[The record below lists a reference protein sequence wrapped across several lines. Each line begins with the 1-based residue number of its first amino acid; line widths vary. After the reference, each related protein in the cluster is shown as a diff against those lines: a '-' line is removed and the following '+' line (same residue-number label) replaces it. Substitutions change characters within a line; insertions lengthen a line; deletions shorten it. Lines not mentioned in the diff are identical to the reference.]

1 MSRPAHTVVYLP
13 LRRLILTAVG
23 VALLAFLV
31 WWPEPETSAAPVP
44 TGAVAEL
51 RETPPDAWFFY
62 HVQVSQILEQ
72 PLGKQLLHSFTGRSA
87 YDEEFRER
95 VRSRGIEPAECENMA
110 IIGGTEWTVRI
121 FTTKKP
127 MERAALL
134 RRTLDGDPREVP
146 YKGKRLYLGEQGGKD
161 KRFRDDDFDPR
172 EFRDKDKID
181 YKDKKGRDPV
191 DEEKWTSAMYF
202 LNDRSFLQ
210 GNARDI
216 KHFLDTAQPV
226 TEKHRLS
233 AMVARAGKQQL
244 TVGVEMPPEARAII
258 RRSLRFNYG
267 FDGFL
272 TEGNLRPLF
281 EYKTALLTANLGE
294 TARLEAALT
303 FPEERNARQ
312 GADAIRFLLQITK
325 GLGYMLEDNAET
337 LFTEK
342 AQRAAALK
350 LSERLHAAIDSAVVE
365 INGKSVRASVKVQLD
380 AASINPLLQGLQ
392 QQEEK
397 KQLLRETRRKLS
409 RIGEAFHDF
418 ADERNGTL
426 PSSMICDKD
435 GKPLYSWRVLLLP
448 YLGEEKL
455 FNQLKLDE
463 PWDSAHNKPLLAKT
477 PKAFEM
483 TGIKAE
489 EGMTYFQ
496 VFQGHALAEK
506 KGNRF
511 PASFTD
517 GTLTILAVEAA
528 EPVHWAAPGDIK
540 VTKKDEVRKNL
551 GKHCGEF
558 TLAVF
563 AEGSVRQLPSNL
575 RDATLWALITPSGDD
590 VVGADFTDEFDED
603 EFDFR
608 RGKKDKIRREYK
620 DKK

>member
-1 MSRPAHTVVYLP
+1 MSRHAHTVVYLP

-23 VALLAFLV
+23 VALLALLV

-51 RETPPDAWFFY
+51 REMPPDAWFFY
-62 HVQVSQILEQ
+62 HVQLSQILEQ

-172 EFRDKDKID
+172 EFRDKDKIE

-312 GADAIRFLLQITK
+312 GADAIRFLLQISK
-325 GLGYMLEDNAET
+325 GLGYMLEDNGEEFFEDKALQAT
-337 LFTEK
+337 LQK
-342 AQRAAALK
+342 I
-350 LSERLHAAIDSAVVE
+350 SERLRAALEGATIE
-365 INGKSVRASVKVQLD
+365 IEGKAVRASLQVKLD
-380 AASINPLLQGLQ
+380 ASLLNPVLEALRKK
-392 QQEEK
+392 EEK
-397 KQLLRETRRKLS
+397 GREVRAAQNNLSQLALALINYADDNNGKLPP
-409 RIGEAFHDF
+409 AVV
-418 ADERNGTL
+418 
-426 PSSMICDKD
+426 CDKN
-435 GKPLYSWRVLLLP
+435 GKPLYSWRVLILP
-448 YLGEEKL
+448 YLDEGKL
-455 FNQLKLDE
+455 FKSLKLDE
-463 PWDSAHNKPLLAKT
+463 PWDSAHNKPLLAKM
-477 PKAFEM
+477 PKVFALP
-483 TGIKAE
+483 GIKSP
-489 EGMTYFQ
+489 EGTTHFQ
-496 VFQGHALAEK
+496 TFQGFALAERA
-506 KGNRF
+506 NRRY

-517 GTLTILAVEAA
+517 GTSQTLLVVEAA
-528 EPVHWAAPGDIK
+528 EPVAWAAPGDIK
-540 VTKKDEVRKNL
+540 VTRKEEIRAKL
-551 GKHCGEF
+551 GKHYGNF
-558 TLAVF
+558 TLGGLADR
-563 AEGSVRQLPSNL
+563 SVRQLSGKIGA
-575 RDATLWALITPSGDD
+575 DTLWALITPDADD
-590 VVGADFTDEFDED
+590 VLGRDYDFDDDED
-603 EFDFR
+603 FEFR
-608 RGKKDKIRREYK
+608 GGKKDKVRREFK
-620 DKK
+620 DK